1 MIPLLLRA
9 PVMVRIG
16 NAMAG
21 LVVGL
26 CAVAVL
32 ASTVPTWWGDAEFAV
47 ACSPV
52 VTAVGYLVVRAW
64 RLGVRCEPDVLVVRG
79 WLWSRRIPRSAIA
92 EVPRDPDGTPFAP
105 GVSWRHGGRR
115 RWTPLTAFWVSND
128 PFGLVFP
135 AAEDAL
141 RLLRLW
147 WAPVDDR

>member
-9 PVMVRIG
+9 PVMVRVG
-16 NAMAG
+16 NSMAG
-21 LVVGL
+21 LLVGL

-64 RLGVRCEPDVLVVRG
+64 RD
-79 WLWSRRIPRSAIA
+79 
-92 EVPRDPDGTPFAP
+92 
-105 GVSWRHGGRR
+105 GGRR
-115 RWTPLTAFWVSND
+115 RWTPLTAFWVSSD

-147 WAPVDDR
+147 WAPVDYS

>member
-9 PVMVRIG
+9 PVVVRIG
-16 NAMAG
+16 NSMAG
-21 LVVGL
+21 LALGL

-47 ACSPV
+47 ASSPV
-52 VTAVGYLVVRAW
+52 AAAVGYLVVRAW

-79 WLWSRRIPRSAIA
+79 WLWSRRIPCSAVTD
-92 EVPRDPDGTPFAP
+92 VPRDPAGTLFAL
-105 GVSWRHGGRR
+105 GVTWRHGGRR
-115 RWTPLTAFWVSND
+115 RWTPLTAFWVSSD
-128 PFGLVFP
+128 PFGLVSP

-147 WAPVDDR
+147 SAPVDDR